1 MSEANDV
8 LLTHYLQSSTFLGA
22 LSTSI
27 SRYGP
32 SRVLFTF

>member
-8 LLTHYLQSSTFLGA
+8 LLTHDLQSSTFLGA
-22 LSTSI
+22 LSASI